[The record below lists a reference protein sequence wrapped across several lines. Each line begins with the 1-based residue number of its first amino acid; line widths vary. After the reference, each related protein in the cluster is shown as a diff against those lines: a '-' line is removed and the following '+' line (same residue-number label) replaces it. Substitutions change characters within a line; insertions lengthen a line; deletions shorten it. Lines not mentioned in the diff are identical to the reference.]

1 MNKDLEDKM
10 KKTAERLGVSLDQM
24 PRHIAIIMD
33 GNGRWAEMRHL
44 PRIAGHRQGVK
55 TVQKI
60 VEKSKGRIIKLG
72 KPPMTIYRVAAGL
85 LDQYIPTK
93 KIRLVGVGASGFISA
108 AEPVQMDI
116 FDKPRTADGNWEK
129 VDKILDRIDKKFGK
143 AVVHRASLPKSPEKD
158 PD

>member
-1 MNKDLEDKM
+1 M
-10 KKTAERLGVSLDQM
+10 GVRAKVITLKLKHDDFQQTT
-24 PRHIAIIMD
+24 R
-33 GNGRWAEMRHL
+33 
-44 PRIAGHRQGVK
+44 RITIHSPTQS
-55 TVQKI
+55 T
-60 VEKSKGRIIKLG
+60 E
-72 KPPMTIYRVAAGL
+72 TIYRVAAGL

-116 FDKPRTADGNWEK
+116 FDKPCTADGNWEK